1 MPLILIKNN
10 MKLMFRNKSFLL
22 LMIIMPIIVIALL
35 STAFKDMMA
44 SAQEIDPFTVGYRI
58 TADNPYQTYLPEL
71 KKVSSE
77 NDVTL
82 IEYPEGEIKSLIKN
96 ETVSAFVDIQEYDY
110 ILYQSSAKKT
120 EALVSES
127 LFDNFFYQ
135 VDANTALVTA
145 QMEKGIVDIK
155 LLEPDSEWVA
165 REVLP
170 VEPMP
175 TSTDYYGIIY
185 IVFWSFC
192 GIIPLAAV
200 ISSERKNAIPQRMRV
215 SQMSRGQFYLAKFV
229 PCFLVTFMAMGV
241 AGAISALLF
250 NVHWGVLPASVG
262 IILLSTMAAA
272 AIGVFLYQLFNKVVV
287 SVVVGFSL
295 TWILGLF
302 GGSFDP
308 YMYEDFPMTL
318 MNASP
323 LYYVNR
329 TLVEFS
335 TKGYSDYTGT
345 CLIYLI
351 GLIFVFGIL
360 GSMLMNRKVE
370 E

>member
-35 STAFKDMMA
+35 SSAFKDMMA
-44 SAQEIDPFTVGYRI
+44 AARDIDPFTVGYRI
-58 TADNPYQTYLPEL
+58 TANSPYQTYLPEL
-71 KKVSSE
+71 KKASAK

-82 IEYPEGEIKSLIKN
+82 IEYPEGEIKKLIEN
-96 ETVSAFVDIQEYDY
+96 ETVSAFVDIQDDDY
-110 ILYQSSAKKT
+110 IVYQSSAKKA

-145 QMEKGIVDIK
+145 QMKKGLVDIK
-155 LLEPDSEWVA
+155 LLEADRERAS
-165 REVLP
+165 REVLS

-185 IVFWSFC
+185 IVFWSFF

-200 ISSERKNAIPQRMRV
+200 IASERKNAIPQRMRV
-215 SQMSRGQFYLAKFV
+215 SQMSKTQLYLAKFV
-229 PCFLVTFMAMGV
+229 PCFLVTFMAMAV
-241 AGAISALLF
+241 AGTISALLF
-250 NVHWGVLPASVG
+250 QVHWGALPASVG
-262 IILLSTMAAA
+262 IILLSTMVAAA
-272 AIGVFLYQLFNKVVV
+272 FGVFLYQLFNKVVV

-308 YMYEDFPMTL
+308 YMYEDFPITL
-318 MNASP
+318 MKASP

-335 TKGYSDYTGT
+335 TKGYSDYVGI

-351 GLIFVFGIL
+351 GLILVFGIL

>member
-10 MKLMFRNKSFLL
+10 MKLMFRSKAFLL
-22 LMIIMPIIVIALL
+22 LMVVMPLIVIALL

-44 SAQEIDPFTVGYRI
+44 SAREIDPFTVGYRI
-58 TADNPYQTYLPEL
+58 TTDSAYLAFLPEL
-71 KKVSSE
+71 KEVSAE

-82 IEYPEGEIKSLIKN
+82 IEYPEGDIEKLIK
-96 ETVSAFVDIQEYDY
+96 TGAVTAFIDIQDNKYT
-110 ILYQSSAKKT
+110 LYQSSDKQA

-127 LFDNFFYQ
+127 IFDSFFYQ
-135 VDANTALVTA
+135 VDANAVLVKA
-145 QMEKGIVDIK
+145 QLAQGKSAIK
-155 LLEPDSEWVA
+155 TLQSDRQMVS
-165 REVLP
+165 REVLA

-185 IVFWSFC
+185 IIFWSFC
-192 GIIPLAAV
+192 GMMPLAAV

-215 SQMSRGQFYLAKFV
+215 SQMTKRQLYLAKFV
-229 PCFLVTFMAMGV
+229 PCFLVTFIEMGLV
-241 AGAISALLF
+241 WIISALLF
-250 NVHWGVLPASVG
+250 NVHWGQIPVSAA

-272 AIGVFLYQLFNKVVV
+272 AIGIFLYQLFSKVVV

-295 TWILGLF
+295 TWMLGFF

-308 YMYEDFPMTL
+308 YMYEDFPIML
-318 MNASP
+318 MKASP
-323 LYYVNR
+323 IYYVNR

-335 TKGYSDYTGT
+335 TKGYSDYTGI

-351 GLIFVFGIL
+351 ALILVFGIL
-360 GSMLMNRKVE
+360 GSILINRKVE

>member
-10 MKLMFRNKSFLL
+10 MKLMFRSKAFLL
-22 LMIIMPIIVIALL
+22 MMVVMPIIVIALL
-35 STAFKDMMA
+35 SSAFKDMMA
-44 SAQEIDPFTVGYRI
+44 SVREIDPFTVGYRI
-58 TADNPYQTYLPEL
+58 TADSPYQTYLSEL
-71 KKVSSE
+71 KKASAE

-82 IEYPEGEIKSLIKN
+82 IEYPEGEIEKLIKN
-96 ETVSAFVDIQEYDY
+96 GTVTAFVDIQDDDY
-110 ILYQSSAKKT
+110 ILYQSSEKKA
-120 EALVSES
+120 EALITES
-127 LFDNFFYQ
+127 IFDSFFYQ
-135 VDANTALVTA
+135 VDANTALVKA
-145 QMEKGIVDIK
+145 QMEQGIADIK
-155 LLEPDSEWVA
+155 LLEPDRKTA
-165 REVLP
+165 TREVLE

-192 GIIPLAAV
+192 GMMPLAAV

-215 SQMSRGQFYLAKFV
+215 SQMTKTQFYLAKFA
-229 PCFLVTFMAMGV
+229 PCFLVTFIEMAL
-241 AGAISALLF
+241 AWTISALLF
-250 NVHWGVLPASVG
+250 NVHWGQLPASVG

-272 AIGVFLYQLFNKVVV
+272 AIGVFLYQLFSKVVV
-287 SVVVGFSL
+287 SVVVGFAL
-295 TWILGLF
+295 TWVLGFF

-308 YMYEDFPMTL
+308 YFYEDFPIML
-318 MNASP
+318 MKASP
-323 LYYVNR
+323 IYYVNR

-335 TKGYSDYTGT
+335 TKGYSDYAGT

-351 GLIFVFGIL
+351 GLILVFGIL

>member
-10 MKLMFRNKSFLL
+10 MKLMFRSKAFLL
-22 LMIIMPIIVIALL
+22 MMVVMPIIVIALL
-35 STAFKDMMA
+35 SSAFKDMMA
-44 SAQEIDPFTVGYRI
+44 SAREIDPFTVGYRI
-58 TADNPYQTYLPEL
+58 MADSPYQTYLSEL
-71 KKVSSE
+71 KKASAE

-82 IEYPEGEIKSLIKN
+82 TEYPEGEIEKLIKN
-96 ETVSAFVDIQEYDY
+96 GNVAAFVDIQDDEY
-110 ILYQSSAKKT
+110 ILYQSSEKKA
-120 EALVSES
+120 EALITES
-127 LFDNFFYQ
+127 IFDRFFYQ
-135 VDANTALVTA
+135 VDANSALVKA
-145 QMEKGIVDIK
+145 QMAQGIIDIK
-155 LLEPDSEWVA
+155 LLEPDGNQLSQ
-165 REVLP
+165 EVLE

-192 GIIPLAAV
+192 GMMPLAAV

-215 SQMSRGQFYLAKFV
+215 SQMTKTQFYLAKFV
-229 PCFLVTFMAMGV
+229 PCFLVTFMAMAV
-241 AGAISALLF
+241 AGTISALLF
-250 NVHWGVLPASVG
+250 QVHWGALPASVG
-262 IILLSTMAAA
+262 IILLSTMVAAA
-272 AIGVFLYQLFNKVVV
+272 FGVFLYQLFNKVVV

-308 YMYEDFPMTL
+308 YMYEDFPITL
-318 MNASP
+318 MKASP

-335 TKGYSDYTGT
+335 TKGYSDYVGI

-351 GLIFVFGIL
+351 GLILVFGIL